1 MINIVI
7 TMGRAYILISHDL
20 HHCLL
25 SLFCLKHFRGGGRR
39 GGKGEEEE
47 WVRRGFVQKTLIII
61 QFGTKSSLKI
71 KLLWFKK
78 VFSPWWSRLNY
89 TLVER
94 PRRVLARGGNG
105 HSSPLK
111 RQKFDEKTFVTS
123 KKISLPSLA

>member
-47 WVRRGFVQKTLIII
+47 WVRRGGGVGELEEEEWVI
-61 QFGTKSSLKI
+61 GSL
-71 KLLWFKK
+71 
-78 VFSPWWSRLNY
+78 
-89 TLVER
+89 
-94 PRRVLARGGNG
+94 
-105 HSSPLK
+105 
-111 RQKFDEKTFVTS
+111 
-123 KKISLPSLA
+123 